1 MECPRCHAENRDD
14 SRFCSQCATPFDVEE
29 SLPATL
35 TQTVKTP
42 VPVIPKDALIA
53 GKYKIIEEIGRGGM
67 GVVYKAEDIKL
78 QRTVALKFLP
88 ANLAESAELKGRF
101 LIEARAAAAL
111 SHPNIC
117 VIHEVGESEERP
129 YIAMEY
135 VEGETLRDRIRK
147 ESLTTENILAITSQ
161 VAAGLGEAHHKGIV
175 HRDIK
180 SANIMVTA
188 KGQAKVMDFGLAKRR
203 GGSSLTKSHATL
215 GTVAYMSPEQARG
228 DEEDQRTDL
237 WALGVVLYEMLT
249 GKLPFGGDRDLSI
262 IHSIIHDDP
271 KPISIRKPPVPQ
283 ELQQVVARALRKKC
297 EARYGSAEEV
307 LKDLKAYEETLRAE
321 ASGVFN
327 LRYFVKRLR
336 RPAVAVPTVLVMAG
350 IVALTVWLF
359 NRQAKIRWA
368 RHEILPEIE
377 RRLADSWR
385 DSTDIYKLA
394 EEAEKVIPNDPKLI
408 EVFSKCALNIRITT
422 DPPGA
427 DIYVKE
433 YDSPDSEWEYLGV
446 SPLENVRTP
455 IGVFRYKIEKEGYE
469 TVLAASSSWAPA
481 PPEGFGPNE
490 LFRKLDKKGT
500 IPKGMVRVTG
510 AKTPLGELPDFFID
524 RHEVTNRQ
532 YKEFIDKGGYRSQEY
547 WKHEFIKDG
556 QELTWDEAMR
566 EFVDPSDQPGP
577 SSWQA
582 GDYPEGQED
591 FPISGISWYEAAAY
605 AEFSGKSLPTATHW
619 GIAMG
624 EYTPMIRWFQLG
636 GYAIFAPFS
645 NIEGRGP
652 VPVGSLQGM
661 TSYGVLDMAGNVR
674 EWCWSETQKGRLI
687 RGGGWIDNS
696 YMFQNV
702 SQASP
707 FDRSPHNGLR
717 CVLYPDPERIPKSV
731 FDLVPL
737 PETVDF
743 SRLRPVPD
751 SIFEVY
757 ERQFYY
763 DQMDLDAR
771 LEWKDE
777 SHDDWLQE
785 LVSFSGAYG
794 GERMLAVLFLPRNA
808 APPYQT
814 VVYFPGV
821 QAQWRKSSRD
831 IESSGEFEIFLS
843 FVVKSGRAAVYPA
856 YKGTM
861 ERNFERPAQW
871 QDSYRQ
877 MEYRLQLVK
886 DFKRCVDYLE
896 SRPDIDSDRLAYYG
910 MSWGAA
916 WPGVIIPAVEKRLKA
931 SVLLAGGLSG
941 GGRAEV
947 DPINYVTRVTI
958 PTLLLNGRY
967 DRSRPYEAM
976 VKPLYDLLGA
986 PAEDKRL
993 ILYDTDHIPP
1003 RNEFVKEILAWQDRY
1018 LGPVR
1023 R

>member
-1 MECPRCHAENRDD
+1 MECPKCKAENRDD
-14 SRFCSQCATPFDVEE
+14 SRYCSQCATPLSVAGPEGP
-29 SLPATL
+29 SLTKTLVTPLPAVRPGT
-35 TQTVKTP
+35 
-42 VPVIPKDALIA
+42 LIA

-67 GVVYKAEDIKL
+67 GIVYKAEDMRL

-88 ANLAESAELKGRF
+88 PQLADSPELKERF

-117 VIHEVGESEERP
+117 VIHEVGEEEARP

-135 VEGETLRDRIRK
+135 VEGETLQAKTKIGPLSLK
-147 ESLTTENILAITSQ
+147 EVLAITSQ
-161 VAAGLGEAHHKGIV
+161 ITAGLGEAHHKGIV

-188 KGQAKVMDFGLAKRR
+188 KGQAKIMDFGLAKLR
-203 GGSSLTKSHATL
+203 GGSSLTKSQTTL
-215 GTVAYMSPEQARG
+215 GTIAYMSPEQAKG
-228 DEEDQRTDL
+228 EEVDSRTDL
-237 WALGVVLYEMLT
+237 WSLGVVLYEMLT
-249 GKLPFGGDRDLSI
+249 GELPFRGDRDLSI
-262 IHSIIHDDP
+262 IHSIVHEDP
-271 KPISIRKPPVPQ
+271 KPIKIRKPPVPQ
-283 ELQQVVARALRKKC
+283 ELQQVVARALKKSRDV
-297 EARYGSAEEV
+297 RYGSAEDI
-307 LKDLKAYEETLRAE
+307 LKDLRKYEEVLRAE
-321 ASGVFN
+321 ASGFFN
-327 LRYFVKRLR
+327 LRSLFKRLR
-336 RPAVAVPTVLVMAG
+336 SPAVAIPAVLV
-350 IVALTVWLF
+350 VAAIAALAVWNF
-359 NRQAKIRWA
+359 DRQAKIRWA
-368 RHEILPEIE
+368 REEILPQIE
-377 RRLADSWR
+377 RNLADSWR
-385 DSTDIYKLA
+385 DSTDIYRLA

-408 EVFSKCALNIRITT
+408 ELFSKCSFNINIKT

-427 DIYVKE
+427 DIYMKE

-455 IGVFRYKIEKEGYE
+455 IGVFRYKIEKAGYE

-481 PPEGFGPNE
+481 PPEGFGPND
-490 LFRKLDKKGT
+490 LYRKLDEKGT
-500 IPKGMVRVTG
+500 ISQGMVRVAG
-510 AKTPLGELPDFFID
+510 AKTPLGELPDFFMD
-524 RHEVTNRQ
+524 RYEVANRQ

-547 WKHEFIKDG
+547 WKHMFFKDG

-566 EFVDPSDQPGP
+566 EFVDSSAQPGP

-591 FPISGISWYEAAAY
+591 FPVSGISWYEAAAY

-652 VPVGSLQGM
+652 VPVGSLQGL
-661 TSYGVLDMAGNVR
+661 TSYGVFDMAGNVR
-674 EWCWSETQKGRLI
+674 EWCWNETQKGRLI

-707 FDRSPHNGLR
+707 FDRSSHNGLR
-717 CVLYPDPERIPKSV
+717 CVLYPDPESIPKSV
-731 FDLVPL
+731 FDPVPL
-737 PETVDF
+737 REAADF
-743 SRLRPVPD
+743 SRVTPVPD

-777 SHDDWLQE
+777 SHDDWIQE
-785 LVSFSGAYG
+785 SVSFSGAYS

-831 IESSGEFEIFLS
+831 IENSGEFQIFLS
-843 FVVKSGRAAVYPA
+843 FVVRSGRAAVYPV

-896 SRPDIDSDRLAYYG
+896 SRPDIDGDRLAYYG

-916 WPGVIIPAVEKRLKA
+916 WPGIVITAVEERLKA
-931 SVLLAGGLSG
+931 SVLMPGGLGG

-947 DPINYVTRVTI
+947 DPVNYVSRVKI

-976 VKPLYDLLGA
+976 VRPLYELLGT

-993 ILYDTDHIPP
+993 ILYDTDHIPS
-1003 RNEFVKEILAWQDRY
+1003 RNEFVKEILAWLDKY
-1018 LGPVR
+1018 LGPAR